1 MRAIVIAGTLPKKSI
16 FFSPISRLVSSDP
29 HLKAESIS
37 LQKLGLNE
45 PLRIIISMRVE
56 NTPKTLAKGTN
67 ISP

>member
-1 MRAIVIAGTLPKKSI
+1 VPLSLI
-16 FFSPISRLVSSDP
+16 FRLVSSGP
-29 HLKAESIS
+29 QLKAENTS

-56 NTPKTLAKGTN
+56 NTPKTRAKGTN